1 MGSEAFPPYTSITIK
16 QEMPTIAIKPDGKNF
31 LVFAKRTRKTPTRSR
46 AIAIVDALPI
56 YREIPTSRPLI

>member
-46 AIAIVDALPI
+46 AIAIDKNSDRL
-56 YREIPTSRPLI
+56 